1 MTPRVFITNSAGH
14 DFSNA
19 KQFGELVWVTKGFVS
34 FHSLDRLKHILSEKL
49 QDTNKD
55 DYLLLSGTQVICV
68 VSALVWYEKHK
79 QINILVHDKKHYGY
93 YRKLT
98 ITQSNLEDIM
108 KVVNDGTT

>member
-1 MTPRVFITNSAGH
+1 MSKVYITNSAGH
-14 DFSNA
+14 DFTNA

-49 QDTNKD
+49 AETKPE

-68 VSALVWYEKHK
+68 VASVIWYEKHK
-79 QINILVHDKKHYGY
+79 CINLLVHDKKHYGY

-108 KVVNDGTT
+108 SIVKDGTT